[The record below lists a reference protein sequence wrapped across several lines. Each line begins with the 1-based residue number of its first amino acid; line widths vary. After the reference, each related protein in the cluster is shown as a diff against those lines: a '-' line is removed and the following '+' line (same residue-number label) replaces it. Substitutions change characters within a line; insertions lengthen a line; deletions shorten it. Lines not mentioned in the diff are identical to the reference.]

1 MNRPTQPHIQKTT
14 RQIILSRIMSPT
26 PSAQSQA
33 AEQLTNCVARSSV
46 RDKTLLSP
54 ILSRHLSPAHHPQ
67 ATASQ
72 RLTNCVAQNAIRDRM
87 TISALCV

>member
-1 MNRPTQPHIQKTT
+1 MNRPTQPHVQKTT
-14 RQIILSRIMSPT
+14 RQII
-26 PSAQSQA
+26 
-33 AEQLTNCVARSSV
+33 
-46 RDKTLLSP
+46 LSP

-87 TISALCV
+87 AINAL